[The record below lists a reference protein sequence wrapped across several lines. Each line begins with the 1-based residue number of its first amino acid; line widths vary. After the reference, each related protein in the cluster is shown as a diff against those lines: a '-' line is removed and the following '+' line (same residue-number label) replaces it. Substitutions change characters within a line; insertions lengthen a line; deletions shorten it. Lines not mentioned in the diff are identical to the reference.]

1 MAGFSHHARVDERL
15 ARPGL
20 SRLRLPPA
28 SRSVLWAVLMLAGL
42 FLGWEAGVRQFD
54 VPVYLLPAPSRILQ
68 TFLERPGYFLSALM
82 VTLGEAVGGLALGGL
97 IGILVAVLVSLRP
110 SLERGMM
117 TLAILVKS
125 TPLAAIA
132 PLLTIWLGFGVLPKI
147 IITALLTF
155 FPTLVN
161 VLVGLQSAERDMLDL
176 MRVHRASG
184 WQILVHLRA
193 WLALPYLFAALRVTA
208 PLSLVGAVIAEWTGA
223 SGGLGRVMWLA
234 YSNLNLPPMFAA
246 IFILSLSGIV
256 FYGLIVWL
264 ERNVLYWKL

>member
-1 MAGFSHHARVDERL
+1 M
-15 ARPGL
+15 
-20 SRLRLPPA
+20 
-28 SRSVLWAVLMLAGL
+28 LWAVVMVAGALAG
-42 FLGWEAGVRQFD
+42 WEMAVRRWD
-54 VPVYLLPAPSRILQ
+54 VPVYILPAPSRVAQ
-68 TFLERPGYFLSALM
+68 TLFARPLYFLEAFAM
-82 VTLGEAVGGLALGGL
+82 TLGEALAGLL
-97 IGILVAVLVSLRP
+97 IGSLVGVLVAALVSLKP
-110 SLERGMM
+110 SLERGVM

-161 VLVGLQSAERDMLDL
+161 VLVGLQNVEREMLDL
-176 MRVHRASG
+176 MRVLRATN
-184 WQILVHLRA
+184 WQILIHLRA
-193 WLALPYLFAALRVTA
+193 WIALPYLFAALRVAA

-246 IFILSLSGIV
+246 IFILSLGGMGT
-256 FYGLIVWL
+256 YGGIVWL
-264 ERNVLYWKL
+264 ERKVIRWRE

>member
-1 MAGFSHHARVDERL
+1 MRSLVFPRTGSV
-15 ARPGL
+15 L
-20 SRLRLPPA
+20 SPQN
-28 SRSVLWAVLMLAGL
+28 RSVFFALLMLAGL
-42 FLGWEAGVRQFD
+42 FSAWEFLVQWREI
-54 VPVYLLPAPSRILQ
+54 PVYLLPAPTQIAQ
-68 TFLERPGYFLSALM
+68 TFFARPGYFLSALL
-82 VTLGEAVGGLALGGL
+82 VTLIEALGGLLIGGL
-97 IGILVAVLVSLRP
+97 IGILVAALVSLRP
-110 SLERGMM
+110 NLERGVM

-132 PLLTIWLGFGVLPKI
+132 PLLTIWLGFGIVPKI

-161 VLVGLQSAERDMLDL
+161 VLAGLQSAEREMLDL
-176 MRVHRASG
+176 MRVNRATN

-223 SGGLGRVMWLA
+223 SSGLGRVMWLA

-246 IFILSLSGIV
+246 IFILSLSGMGA
-256 FYGLIVWL
+256 YGLIAWL
-264 ERNVLYWKL
+264 ERKVIRWKS

>member
-1 MAGFSHHARVDERL
+1 MAGVSNHARVDDRL

-20 SRLRLPPA
+20 THLRREWPSGSL
-28 SRSVLWAVLMLAGL
+28 VWALLMVAGT
-42 FLGWEAGVRQFD
+42 FAIWEAFVWRLD
-54 VPVYLLPAPSRILQ
+54 VPVYLLPAPSRIVQ
-68 TFLERPGYFLSALM
+68 TFLERPGYFLAALT
-82 VTLGEAVGGLALGGL
+82 VTLGEALGGL
-97 IGILVAVLVSLRP
+97 LLGNLVGILVAVLVSLRP
-110 SLERGMM
+110 NLERGVM

-161 VLVGLQSAERDMLDL
+161 VLVGLQSAEREMLDL
-176 MRVHRASG
+176 MRVHRASA
-184 WQILVHLRA
+184 WQILVHLRV
-193 WLALPYLFAALRVTA
+193 WLALPYLFTALRVTA
-208 PLSLVGAVIAEWTGA
+208 PLALVGAVIAEWTGA

-246 IFILSLSGIV
+246 IFILSIAGMVS
-256 FYGLIVWL
+256 YGLIIWL
-264 ERNVLYWKL
+264 ERKTICWKN